1 MTLVVG
7 HTRLKVLGG
16 RRVQRVVVGIT
27 GASGF
32 VYGVRAVQVLYQAG
46 YEVHLVVS
54 DNAYMVAAKEHG
66 MTFQP
71 NRAATWQKLVRS
83 TARNPML
90 RYDDDV
96 DAMAHDD
103 AIDRRNHPEGRLVLH
118 AFRDVSAPIA
128 SGSFLSLGGMII
140 PASMGTVAAV
150 ALGLSNNLIERAFDV
165 LMKEGRRTVLVPRE
179 TPLSAL
185 HLEHMLRL
193 ARLGVRIVPAMPAF
207 YHRPQTVEE
216 IIDFVVGKA
225 LDALG
230 ITDIPLFQRWGE
242 KDVRL

>member
-1 MTLVVG
+1 MD
-7 HTRLKVLGG
+7 H
-16 RRVQRVVVGIT
+16 
-27 GASGF
+27 
-32 VYGVRAVQVLYQAG
+32 
-46 YEVHLVVS
+46 
-54 DNAYMVAAKEHG
+54 
-66 MTFQP
+66 
-71 NRAATWQKLVRS
+71 
-83 TARNPML
+83 
-90 RYDDDV
+90 DDV
-96 DAMAHDD
+96 MDG
-103 AIDRRNHPEGRLVLH
+103 RHPSEGRLVLH

-207 YHRPQTVEE
+207 YHRPQTLEE

-242 KDVRL
+242 NDVTR